1 MPFPPGSY
9 DKIIDWFRAGD
20 LPLPDDFI
28 EKAEAYH
35 DLIIS
40 WSQRMNIVSK
50 KDLGSLLERHI
61 LDSIVPAPDIP
72 ESGYL
77 MDIGSGAG
85 FPAIPLAL
93 IRPRLN
99 ITMIEAHHKKVLF
112 LREVRARLNL
122 GNVTIDEVRL
132 EDFWPDQLF
141 DIATVRALPRWEK
154 QLPQVS
160 RLLSQ
165 SGKVVYYER
174 PGKVRIIESIRPL
187 N

>member
-1 MPFPPGSY
+1 MPFTPGSY
-9 DKIIDWFRAGD
+9 EKINKWFKAGD

-28 EKAEAYH
+28 KKAEAYH

-99 ITMIEAHHKKVLF
+99 ITMIEARHKKVLF

-122 GNVTIDEVRL
+122 GNVRIDEVRL
-132 EDFWPDQLF
+132 EDFAPDQLF
-141 DIATVRALPRWEK
+141 DIATMRALPRWK
-154 QLPQVS
+154 QLLPQIG
-160 RLLSQ
+160 RLLRP
-165 SGKVVYYER
+165 SGKLIYYER
-174 PGKVRIIESIRPL
+174 PGKYRIIDEI
-187 N
+187 